1 MARLKI
7 QKRFKSSPFSFY
19 FIILAIVSGCTS
31 SPISENSD
39 IDVPKR
45 QIAGNVALMD
55 GANSEGTFIW
65 FEGFNTSTR
74 VDQLGNFELSIPP
87 KQAQGG
93 TNGIS
98 GTFKIYYYIANYEL
112 ASSNIVTRNG
122 EFVFLSGDLND
133 NGKLTPITLERNLR
147 IHTKVAPDSVSTDYT
162 GFIDVEVSLV
172 ANKPV
177 NVEFPF
183 TFSDQ
188 FGAIL
193 ACCDS
198 TNQIYT
204 FKAFPDLL
212 ISSTIEVQDSLIT
225 RSLSFTLSTFD
236 LPVGEYEIIPY
247 LFVNRDDIPSELLLN
262 LGDTVKAL
270 SREYLNMPLKRTGGS
285 FEITT
290 VR

>member
-1 MARLKI
+1 MD
-7 QKRFKSSPFSFY
+7 SS
-19 FIILAIVSGCTS
+19 
-31 SPISENSD
+31 
-39 IDVPKR
+39 
-45 QIAGNVALMD
+45 
-55 GANSEGTFIW
+55 
-65 FEGFNTSTR
+65 
-74 VDQLGNFELSIPP
+74 GNFELSIPP

-98 GTFKIYYYIANYEL
+98 GIFSIYYYIANYEL

-133 NGKLTPITLERNLR
+133 SGELTPVTLQRNLR
-147 IHTKVAPDSVSTDYT
+147 IHTKVIPDSVSTDYT

-172 ANKPV
+172 ANNPV
-177 NVEFPF
+177 DVEFPF
-183 TFSDQ
+183 SVPRTL
-188 FGAIL
+188 GVIL

-198 TNQIYT
+198 TNQIII
-204 FKAFPDLL
+204 FKAYPNVL
-212 ISSTIEVQDSLIT
+212 SSSIIEIKDSQIT
-225 RSLSFTLSTFD
+225 RSLSFTLATIG
-236 LPVGEYEIIPY
+236 LPAGDYEIIPY

-270 SREYLNMPLKRTGGS
+270 GREYLNMPLKRTGGS